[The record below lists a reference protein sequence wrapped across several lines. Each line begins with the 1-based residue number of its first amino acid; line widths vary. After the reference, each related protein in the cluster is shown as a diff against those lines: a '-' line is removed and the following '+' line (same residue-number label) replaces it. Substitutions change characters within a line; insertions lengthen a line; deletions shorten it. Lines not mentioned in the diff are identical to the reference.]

1 MSELLLIAISASL
14 VNTLLLAN
22 LLEHCPPSHS
32 SRDVEAGWTVSVV
45 TLLTVPLLSGLAY
58 ATCHW
63 FLEPLGLQY
72 LRTLVL
78 LLLVAV
84 AAPLAAAAGRAMR
97 RGPDTWPRAFLALIA
112 TNCTLLGVALPAL
125 EHRTGLLGSLVFGA
139 SAGLGF
145 GVVLVTFIALHERL
159 DVSEVPRAF
168 RGPPLVL
175 VTAGLMALALA
186 GFRVAGTP

>member
-1 MSELLLIAISASL
+1 MSEILLIAISASL

-32 SRDVEAGWTVSVV
+32 SRHGEAGWVVSVAM
-45 TLLTVPLLSGLAY
+45 LLTVTLLSGLAY
-58 ATCHW
+58 LTCHW
-63 FLEPLGLQY
+63 LLEPLGLQY

-84 AAPLAAAAGRAMR
+84 AAPLAAATMRAMQ
-97 RGPDTWPRAFLALIA
+97 RGPETWPRAFVALIA
-112 TNCTLLGVALPAL
+112 TNCALLGVALPAL
-125 EHRTGLLGSLVFGA
+125 EHRNGLLGSLVFGV

-168 RGPPLVL
+168 RGPPIVL
-175 VTAGLMALALA
+175 VTAGLMALAFA
-186 GFRVAGTP
+186 GFRGLGTP